1 MDLKKKAMDL
11 LEVARESFEKGRFWL
26 ACFSAHQAVE
36 LYLKGV
42 LFEPAGT
49 YPFTRDL
56 RLLLES

>member
-42 LFEPAGT
+42 LFELAGT
-49 YPFTRDL
+49 YPL
-56 RLLLES
+56 HS